1 MTDGPV
7 DQNSATDTPTP
18 RRKPKPERTS
28 IGGREL
34 NPSTLMMGHGYDPAL
49 SEGSLKAPIF
59 LTSTFA
65 FESAAAGK
73 RHFEGITGKR
83 EGGAEG
89 LVYSRFNGPN
99 QEILEDRLALWDG
112 AEDALTFS
120 SGMTAICILMLAYV
134 SAGDVIVHSGPL
146 YAASEGFVSKVLSKF
161 NVTYI
166 DFPAGASREEL
177 NDVLERAKAQAD
189 GNGGKVAMIYLESPG
204 NPTNALVDIEAVK
217 EARDAA
223 GLNAGDSPCPI
234 AIDNTFLGPLWQ
246 RPLDHGADIVAYS
259 LTKYVG
265 GHSDLVAGSIAGAT
279 KWMDPVRALRNT
291 MGGIVDPNTA
301 WMLLRSLETVELR
314 MQRAGENAAKV
325 CDFLAK
331 HPKVEGLGYL
341 GMLEDERQK
350 DIYDRHCIGAGSTFS
365 VFLKGGETEC
375 FRFLDGLVIAK
386 LAVSLGGTETLASHP
401 ASMTHLS
408 VPHARR
414 QRLRITDNLV
424 RISIGIEDAD
434 DLIADFEQALEKV

>member
-1 MTDGPV
+1 MADAH
-7 DQNSATDTPTP
+7 DATTTPTP
-18 RRKPKPERTS
+18 RRKPKPEKTT
-28 IGGREL
+28 IGGRAL
-34 NPSTLMMGHGYDPAL
+34 KPSTLMMGHGFDPAL

-65 FESAAAGK
+65 FENAAAGK

-99 QEILEDRLALWDG
+99 QEILEDRLAIWDG

-120 SGMTAICILMLAYV
+120 SGMTAICILMMAYA

-161 NVTYI
+161 GVTYV
-166 DFPAGASREEL
+166 DFPAGASPDEITEVL
-177 NDVLERAKAQAD
+177 NKAKCQA
-189 GNGGKVAMIYLESPG
+189 GESGGKVAMIYLESPA
-204 NPTNALVDIEAVK
+204 NPTNALVDIEAVRD
-217 EARDAA
+217 ARDAA
-223 GLNAGDSPCPI
+223 LGSQAAEGGRPNQSACPI

-265 GHSDLVAGSIAGAT
+265 GHSDLVAGSIAGA
-279 KWMDPVRALRNT
+279 KHWMDPVRALRNT

-314 MQRAGENAAKV
+314 MERAGENAAKV
-325 CDFLAK
+325 CAFLRD
-331 HPKVEGLGYL
+331 HPKVTGLGYL
-341 GMLEDERQK
+341 GFIHDPSQQ
-350 DIYDRHCIGAGSTFS
+350 DIYNRHCKGAGSTFS
-365 VFLKGGETEC
+365 VFLKGGEAEC
-375 FRFLDGLVIAK
+375 FRFLDHLQIAK

-408 VPHARR
+408 VPPERR
-414 QRLRITDNLV
+414 AALGITD
-424 RISIGIEDAD
+424 
-434 DLIADFEQALEKV
+434 AL

>member
-1 MTDGPV
+1 MANAIDTT
-7 DQNSATDTPTP
+7 NTPTP
-18 RRKPKPERTS
+18 RRKPKPEKTS
-28 IGGREL
+28 VGGREL
-34 NPSTLMMGHGYDPAL
+34 SPATLMMGHGFDPAL
-49 SEGSLKAPIF
+49 SEGSLKAPVF

-65 FESAAAGK
+65 FENAAAGK

-83 EGGAEG
+83 EGGADG

-99 QEILEDRLALWDG
+99 QEILEDRLAIWDR

-120 SGMTAICILMLAYV
+120 SGMTAICILMMAYA

-161 NVTYI
+161 GVTYI
-166 DFPAGASREEL
+166 DFPAGASPQDIADTL
-177 NDVLERAKAQAD
+177 DRAKCQA
-189 GNGGKVAMIYLESPG
+189 GETGGKVAMVYLESPA

-217 EARDAA
+217 TACDAV
-223 GLNAGDSPCPI
+223 LNKPCPI

-265 GHSDLVAGSIAGAT
+265 GHSDLVAGSIAGA
-279 KWMDPVRALRNT
+279 KHWMDPVRALRNT

-325 CDFLAK
+325 CAFLRD
-331 HPKVEGLGYL
+331 HPKVTGLGYL
-341 GMLEDERQK
+341 GFIDDPEQQN
-350 DIYDRHCIGAGSTFS
+350 IYDRHCMGAGSTFS
-365 VFLKGGETEC
+365 VFLKGGEAEC
-375 FRFLDGLVIAK
+375 FRFLDHLQIAK

-408 VPHARR
+408 VPPERR
-414 QRLRITDNLV
+414 AALGITDALV
-424 RISIGIEDAD
+424 RISVGIEDAG
-434 DLIADFEQALEKV
+434 DLIADFEQALEYV

>member
-1 MTDGPV
+1 MPDATDAV
-7 DQNSATDTPTP
+7 DTPTP
-18 RRKPKPERTS
+18 RRKPKPARRE
-28 IGGREL
+28 IAGRPL
-34 NPSTLMMGHGYDPAL
+34 KPSTLMMGHGFDPVL
-49 SEGSLKAPIF
+49 SEGSLKPPIF

-73 RHFEGITGKR
+73 RHFEGITGLR

-99 QEILEDRLALWDG
+99 QEILEDRLAVWDG

-120 SGMTAICILMLAYV
+120 SGMTAICILMMAYA

-146 YAASEGFVSKVLSKF
+146 YAASEGFVAKVLSRF
-161 NVTYI
+161 GVTYV
-166 DFPAGASREEL
+166 DFPAGATREEL
-177 NDVLERAKAQAD
+177 DAVLAKAKAQAAEH
-189 GNGGKVAMIYLESPG
+189 GGKVAMIYLESPA
-204 NPTNALVDIEAVK
+204 NPTNALVDVEAVRD
-217 EARDAA
+217 ARDAA
-223 GLNAGDSPCPI
+223 LPDTPI
-234 AIDNTFLGPLWQ
+234 AIDNTFLGPLWS

-265 GHSDLVAGSIAGAT
+265 GHSDLVAGSIAGA
-279 KWMDPVRALRNT
+279 KRWIAPVRALRNT

-325 CDFLAK
+325 CAFLRS
-331 HPKVEGLGYL
+331 HPKVAGLGYL
-341 GMLEDERQK
+341 GFIADPRQQ
-350 DIYDRHCIGAGSTFS
+350 DIYDRHCMGAGSTFS
-365 VFLKGGETEC
+365 VFITGGEAEC
-375 FRFLDGLVIAK
+375 FRFLDHLTIAK

-408 VPHARR
+408 VPQARKD
-414 QRLRITDNLV
+414 LLGITDNLV
-424 RISIGIEDAD
+424 RISVGIEDAD
-434 DLIADFEQALEKV
+434 DLIADFAQALEHV